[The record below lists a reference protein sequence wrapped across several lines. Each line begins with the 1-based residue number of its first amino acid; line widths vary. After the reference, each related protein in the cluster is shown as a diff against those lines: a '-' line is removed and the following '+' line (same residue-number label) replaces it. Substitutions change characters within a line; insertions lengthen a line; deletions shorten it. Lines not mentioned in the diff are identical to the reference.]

1 MTEKRQNFAK
11 KKILNKIK
19 EKNQRIYR
27 KKIPQMAMRE
37 NLYTTN
43 LPPKA
48 MREYP
53 LSCKFTAEGNV

>member
-1 MTEKRQNFAK
+1 LRK

-27 KKIPQMAMRE
+27 KKITQIAMRE

-43 LPPKA
+43 LSPEA

-53 LSCKFTAEGNV
+53 SSCKFTAGGNV

>member
-1 MTEKRQNFAK
+1 LRK